1 MRVGNTSLYSSHGTG
16 PAPMLKKKVYSGI
29 ATNVVVRSGSKDL
42 CVTCK
47 SLKKK
52 KRRYSIAHTEIQSK
66 NKLTVAVV
74 YAARSSQMAAMASP
88 TNSPPSCSPPE
99 VTGVANA
106 QKVLLTGFPGVAKA
120 AVENAARQTAMPL

>member
-47 SLKKK
+47 S
-52 KRRYSIAHTEIQSK
+52 
-66 NKLTVAVV
+66 
-74 YAARSSQMAAMASP
+74 
-88 TNSPPSCSPPE
+88 
-99 VTGVANA
+99 
-106 QKVLLTGFPGVAKA
+106 
-120 AVENAARQTAMPL
+120 